1 MLLREWTM
9 QGLPNDSVSQENALF
24 AVHGYRWPLLIDP
37 QLQANRWL
45 RNTERQFGIEVL
57 RFSHPK
63 FVFIL
68 NKAISNGS
76 PVLVEDVDSATDPV
90 LDSVLAKSVYNT
102 PDGRRLIRFADKDI
116 DYHKDFRLY
125 LTTKLPNPAYLV
137 LIIFCLF
144 FGDERE

>member
-9 QGLPNDSVSQENALF
+9 QGLPNDAVSQENAIF
-24 AVHGYRWPLLIDP
+24 AVNGYRWPLLIDP

-45 RNTERQFGIEVL
+45 RNSERQNGIEVL

-63 FVFIL
+63 FVFIVS
-68 NKAISNGS
+68 KAISNGA
-76 PVLVEDVDSATDPV
+76 PILVEDVDSATDPV
-90 LDSVLAKSVYNT
+90 LDSVLAKAVYAT
-102 PDGRRLIRFADKDI
+102 PDNRRLIRFADKDL

-137 LIIFCLF
+137 IINF
-144 FGDERE
+144 FIYI